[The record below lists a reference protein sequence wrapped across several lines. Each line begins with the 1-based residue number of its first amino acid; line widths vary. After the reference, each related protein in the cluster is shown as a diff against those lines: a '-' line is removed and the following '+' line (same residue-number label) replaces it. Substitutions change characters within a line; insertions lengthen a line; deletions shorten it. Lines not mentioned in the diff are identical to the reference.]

1 MRRDAYGSAS
11 VEPGPPAGFWGLCL
25 YPPRSFPLGLVSMSE
40 PIDPEFTLLL
50 ARAFDLA
57 WEQYYGPDYAGSLSE
72 EIARPELAK
81 YLVEMAKSGVKEE
94 EALAACGVL
103 HLVALTMDRPP
114 R

>member
-1 MRRDAYGSAS
+1 
-11 VEPGPPAGFWGLCL
+11 
-25 YPPRSFPLGLVSMSE
+25 MSE

-81 YLVEMAKSGVKEE
+81 YLVEMAKSEVKEE

>member
-1 MRRDAYGSAS
+1 
-11 VEPGPPAGFWGLCL
+11 
-25 YPPRSFPLGLVSMSE
+25 MSE

-81 YLVEMAKSGVKEE
+81 HLVEMAKSGVKEE